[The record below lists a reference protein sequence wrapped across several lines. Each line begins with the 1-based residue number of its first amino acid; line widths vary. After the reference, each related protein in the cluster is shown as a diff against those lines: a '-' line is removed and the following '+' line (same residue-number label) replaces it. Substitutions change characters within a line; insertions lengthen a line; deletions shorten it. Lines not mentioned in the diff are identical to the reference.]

1 MCFAARLLTRPAS
14 GSSSILTSRS
24 TDRDKALHRLHDH
37 AKVIQ
42 ERLEK
47 LRADRYLSCMCN
59 VPSLPL
65 KSTRLQTKITK
76 VGSECD
82 KVNWT
87 CHYFVLWYN
96 PWMHA
101 TPSSQL
107 SSRAGW
113 NENTINAIMVL
124 HQQIRQKR
132 LYRAFSVLNFPPN
145 SIYLFFRA
153 FLSSSQIQSFLMII
167 SKLF

>member
-47 LRADRYLSCMCN
+47 LRADRYLSCMYN

-76 VGSECD
+76 V
-82 KVNWT
+82 VNVT
-87 CHYFVLWYN
+87 RSIGLV
-96 PWMHA
+96 
-101 TPSSQL
+101 TIL
-107 SSRAGW
+107 SCG
-113 NENTINAIMVL
+113 TIL
-124 HQQIRQKR
+124 E
-132 LYRAFSVLNFPPN
+132 
-145 SIYLFFRA
+145 
-153 FLSSSQIQSFLMII
+153 
-167 SKLF
+167 